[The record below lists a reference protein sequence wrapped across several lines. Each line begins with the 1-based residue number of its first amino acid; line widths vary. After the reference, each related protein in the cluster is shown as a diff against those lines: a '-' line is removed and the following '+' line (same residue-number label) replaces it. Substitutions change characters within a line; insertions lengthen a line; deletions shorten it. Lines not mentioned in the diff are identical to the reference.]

1 MPAPL
6 SLDLRR
12 RIVEAYRRG
21 EGTIDAVAE
30 RFSVGHATV
39 ERLLA
44 LERTS
49 GSLEPRPHGGG
60 TEPVVRAEDKP
71 LLMAWMRENPS
82 ITQEE
87 LAQRYSEV
95 TDRSACQQTMSRAL
109 ERLDITR
116 KKSPSTPRN
125 ATVPTLSRSGR
136 PSRRG
141 HRP

>member
-12 RIVEAYRRG
+12 RIVKAYQRG
-21 EGTIDAVAE
+21 EGTIGQVAE

-49 GSLEPRPHGGG
+49 GSVEPRPHGGG

-71 LLMAWMRENPS
+71 LLLAWMRENPS
-82 ITQEE
+82 MTQEE
-87 LAQRYSEV
+87 LAQRYAEATGRAV
-95 TDRSACQQTMSRAL
+95 CQQTMSRAL
-109 ERLDITR
+109 ARLEITR
-116 KKSPSTPRN
+116 KKSPSTPRS
-125 ATVPTLSRSGR
+125 ATDRT
-136 PSRRG
+136 
-141 HRP
+141 